1 MEKSPAPYKLMI
13 AIGRIAIS
21 LIVMAFILATISI
34 FFSRDQQYYWWLK
47 WGGDILFIVG
57 LILIPFSK
65 FKHRK

>member
-1 MEKSPAPYKLMI
+1 MEKSPVPYKLMI

-21 LIVMAFILATISI
+21 LIVMALILSIISI
-34 FFSRDQQYYWWLK
+34 FFSRDQRYYWWLK
-47 WGGDILFIVG
+47 WGGYILFIVG